1 MKLLTTTWLVPL
13 ALAAGIAHAQDA
25 AQAPAAP
32 APASDAAAAESPAV
46 AVTEE
51 TVIATVNGVNITAGH
66 LALMRA
72 QLPQQYQQ
80 LPDAALYQALIE
92 QAISQELLAQT
103 VDEMGK
109 AAELALENEARVMR
123 ANIAMSKTAEAAA
136 TDDALKSA
144 YDSTFAAA
152 TPSTEYHAAHI
163 LVQTEDEAK
172 TIKAD
177 LDAGGDFTKLAQ
189 ENSKDPSGSNGGDLG
204 WFGPGMMVP
213 EFEAAVVALTPG
225 AVSAPVQSQFGW
237 HIVKLIET
245 REKPVPTLDEVR
257 EDLTAQV
264 QQQAV
269 IAELEALKGKAEITQ
284 IDGDTIAPGFLSDPN
299 FLQE

>member
-13 ALAAGIAHAQDA
+13 ALVAGFAHAQDA

-32 APASDAAAAESPAV
+32 AAPEATAQAPATP
-46 AVTEE
+46 VTED
-51 TVIATVNGVNITAGH
+51 TVIATVNGVDITAGH

-109 AAELALENEARVMR
+109 TAELALENEARVIR
-123 ANIAMSKTAEAAA
+123 ANIAMTKTAEAAA

-144 YDSTFAAA
+144 YDTQYANAQP
-152 TPSTEYHAAHI
+152 TTEYHAAHI

-172 TIKAD
+172 AIKAD
-177 LDAGGDFTKLAQ
+177 LDKGGDFAAIAKEKSTDK
-189 ENSKDPSGSNGGDLG
+189 GSAANGGDLG
-204 WFGPGMMVP
+204 WFGVGMMVKP
-213 EFEAAVVALTPG
+213 FEDAVVA
-225 AVSAPVQSQFGW
+225 APVGKVVGPIKTDFGY
-237 HIVKLIET
+237 HLILVSET
-245 REKPVPTLDEVR
+245 RAAKQPTLADLHDELASEIQQKAVEAKVDELTKAAKIEKPG
-257 EDLTAQV
+257 
-264 QQQAV
+264 
-269 IAELEALKGKAEITQ
+269 EAL
-284 IDGDTIAPGFLSDPN
+284 DPA
-299 FLQE
+299 LLTKTELLDK

>member
-32 APASDAAAAESPAV
+32 APASDAPAAESPV
-46 AVTEE
+46 VPVTEE

-152 TPSTEYHAAHI
+152 APSTEYHAAHI

>member
-32 APASDAAAAESPAV
+32 APASDAPAAESPAV
-46 AVTEE
+46 PVTEE

-103 VDEMGK
+103 VDDMGK
-109 AAELALENEARVMR
+109 AAELALENEARVIR

>member
-32 APASDAAAAESPAV
+32 APASDAPAAESPV
-46 AVTEE
+46 VPVTEE

-109 AAELALENEARVMR
+109 AAELALENEARMMR

>member
-13 ALAAGIAHAQDA
+13 ALVAGFAHAQDA
-25 AQAPAAP
+25 AQAPATP
-32 APASDAAAAESPAV
+32 APAAESAAAA
-46 AVTEE
+46 VTED
-51 TVIATVNGVNITAGH
+51 TVVATVNGVDITAGH

-80 LPDAALYQALIE
+80 LPDAALYQALLE
-92 QAISQELLAQT
+92 QAISQEVLAQS
-103 VDEMGK
+103 VEEMGK
-109 AAELALENEARVMR
+109 PAELALENEARVIR
-123 ANIAMSKTAEAAA
+123 ANVAMTKTADAAA
-136 TDDALKSA
+136 TDDALK
-144 YDSTFAAA
+144 AAFDKQYA
-152 TPSTEYHAAHI
+152 DAKPTTEYHAAHI

-172 TIKAD
+172 AIKAD
-177 LDAGGDFTKLAQ
+177 IDAGGDFAKLAQ
-189 ENSKDPSGSNGGDLG
+189 EKSKDPSGSNGGDLG
-204 WFGPGMMVP
+204 WFGTGMMVP
-213 EFEAAVVALTPG
+213 EFEETVVALQPG
-225 AVSAPVQSQFGW
+225 AVSAPVQTQFGW

-257 EDLTAQV
+257 ADLTAQV

-269 IAELEALKGKAEITQ
+269 IAELEALKGKAQITQ

>member
-13 ALAAGIAHAQDA
+13 ALVAGFAHAQDA

-32 APASDAAAAESPAV
+32 AAPEATAQAPATP
-46 AVTEE
+46 VTED
-51 TVIATVNGVNITAGH
+51 TVIATVNGVDITAGH

-109 AAELALENEARVMR
+109 TAELALENEARVIR
-123 ANIAMSKTAEAAA
+123 ANIAMTKTAEAAA

-144 YDSTFAAA
+144 YDTQYANAQP
-152 TPSTEYHAAHI
+152 TTEYHAAHI

-172 TIKAD
+172 AIKAD
-177 LDAGGDFTKLAQ
+177 LDAGGDFAKLAQ

-204 WFGPGMMVP
+204 WFGAGMMVP
-213 EFEAAVVALTPG
+213 EFEEAVIALQPG
-225 AVSAPVQSQFGW
+225 AVSAPVQTQFGW

-257 EDLTAQV
+257 ADLTAQV

-269 IAELEALKGKAEITQ
+269 IAELEALKGKAQITQ
-284 IDGDTIAPGFLSDPN
+284 VDGDTIAPGFLSDPN
-299 FLQE
+299 FLEE

>member
-25 AQAPAAP
+25 AQAPATP
-32 APASDAAAAESPAV
+32 APASDGAAAESPAV

-103 VDEMGK
+103 VNEMGK
-109 AAELALENEARVMR
+109 TAELALENEARVMR
-123 ANIAMSKTAEAAA
+123 ANIAMTKTAEAAA
-136 TDDALKSA
+136 TDDALKTA
-144 YDSTFAAA
+144 YDAQFATAA
-152 TPSTEYHAAHI
+152 PSTEYHAAHI

-257 EDLTAQV
+257 GDLTAQV

-284 IDGDTIAPGFLSDPN
+284 IDGDTVAPGFLSDPN